1 MRDFNSYKKSSN
13 TSNKKPEGKSGANKN
28 SANKLGI
35 DGNAMNML
43 NKFATSFEGK
53 SENEVISAIM
63 LEAEKGRKNGTL
75 SDADVDNFASL
86 ISPMLNP
93 SQREKLKQI
102 VKQIKNV

>member
-1 MRDFNSYKKSSN
+1 MRDFNSYKKSNGN
-13 TSNKKPEGKSGANKN
+13 TSNNKFDSKTNKN

-43 NKFATSFEGK
+43 NKFASAFEGK
-53 SENEVISAIM
+53 SENEVISALM

-75 SDADVDNFASL
+75 SDADVDNFALL